1 MVKKKIRYR
10 PTEKWVKRLYKI
22 LQKEIGYKQVP
33 ARKVIRLE
41 KEFANGTSVITL
53 PLTPRSTAQAYV
65 SNVLRELK
73 KWGVDTQKELSSSYD
88 AISVVRMEKLS
99 SPSMRNVATVN
110 DALMELAKAQSG
122 LLRCYIDPSYKE
134 FLNELCKQK
143 GFTQGQ
149 LIEEMLDFYDLH
161 Q

>member
-1 MVKKKIRYR
+1 MPKKRGKFQPR
-10 PTEKWVKRLYKI
+10 EKWVKRLYKI
-22 LQKEIGYKQVP
+22 LQQEIGYKQVP
-33 ARKVIRLE
+33 SQKVIRLE
-41 KEFANGTSVITL
+41 KDFADGTSVITL

-65 SNVLRELK
+65 ANVMRELK
-73 KWGVDTQKELSSSYD
+73 KWGVDTQKELSSSFE
-88 AISVVRMEKLS
+88 AISIVRMEKLS
-99 SPSMRNVATVN
+99 SPTMRNVATVN

-143 GFTQGQ
+143 GLTQGQ

>member
-1 MVKKKIRYR
+1 MVKREMHTPRKKWTKSLVR
-10 PTEKWVKRLYKI
+10 I
-22 LQKEIGYKQVP
+22 LQREFGYKQVG
-33 ARKVIRLE
+33 ARKHIKLVKDLE
-41 KEFANGTSVITL
+41 KGKSIIIL
-53 PLTPRSTAQAYV
+53 PTTPSENPKAYV
-65 SNVLRELK
+65 SYVIKELK
-73 KWGVDTQKELSSSYD
+73 KWGLDTNKELASGFEELFL
-88 AISVVRMEKLS
+88 VRMEKLS

-143 GFTQGQ
+143 GLTQGQ